1 MGYGS
6 FHTHTR
12 TRTHIHKY
20 INMQPVPLSACSH
33 QQRGH
38 RRLKKQQMRLESEA
52 PWRTCSGR
60 VEDEKSKKE
69 KEKKK
74 KRGRRNLSIHFTD
87 QSERGRV
94 SGSHHA
100 GRGEGVGRARHL
112 RAGEG

>member
-38 RRLKKQQMRLESEA
+38 RRLKKQRMRLESEA

-74 KRGRRNLSIHFTD
+74 EGKEEPLYPFYGPVREGKGFWVTPCRKGGGGR
-87 QSERGRV
+87 E
-94 SGSHHA
+94 GSPLA
-100 GRGEGVGRARHL
+100 CR
-112 RAGEG
+112 